1 MVVVIIALFALVF
14 VGCTDTPIIPNTGT
28 VYICVWCD
36 FYYGYPWTIVY
47 DIYMDYV
54 PLFF

>member
-54 PLFF
+54 SLFF